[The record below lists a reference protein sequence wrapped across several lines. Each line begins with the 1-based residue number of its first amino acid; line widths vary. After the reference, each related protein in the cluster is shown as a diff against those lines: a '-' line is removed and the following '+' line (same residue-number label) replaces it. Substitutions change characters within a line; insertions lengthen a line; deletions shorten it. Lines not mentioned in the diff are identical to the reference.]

1 MRKIC
6 RALVLCMLLLAAF
19 DTTIAGLIA
28 AADKDHAET
37 GTYYIV
43 RDSRS
48 SGGSRLPRRISA
60 MPGGSRCWGL
70 FSWRCCW
77 GRCY

>member
-1 MRKIC
+1 MKKIG
-6 RALVLCMLLLAAF
+6 RILALCVLLLAAF

-28 AADKDHAET
+28 AADKDHAVT

-48 SGGSRLPRRISA
+48 SGGSR
-60 MPGGSRCWGL
+60 
-70 FSWRCCW
+70 
-77 GRCY
+77 

>member
-1 MRKIC
+1 MRNAMRKIC

-19 DTTIAGLIA
+19 DITIAGLIA
-28 AADKDHAET
+28 AVDKDHAVTMTDAET

-48 SGGSRLPRRISA
+48 SGGSR
-60 MPGGSRCWGL
+60 
-70 FSWRCCW
+70 
-77 GRCY
+77 

>member
-6 RALVLCMLLLAAF
+6 RAPVLCVLLLAAF

-28 AADKDHAET
+28 AADKGHAVT

-43 RDSRS
+43 RDS
-48 SGGSRLPRRISA
+48 SGGN
-60 MPGGSRCWGL
+60 G
-70 FSWRCCW
+70 
-77 GRCY
+77 

>member
-28 AADKDHAET
+28 AADKGRAVT
-37 GTYYIV
+37 GTYCIIQ
-43 RDSRS
+43 DSRSS
-48 SGGSRLPRRISA
+48 SGGSR
-60 MPGGSRCWGL
+60 
-70 FSWRCCW
+70 
-77 GRCY
+77 

>member
-28 AADKDHAET
+28 ADKGHAVT
-37 GTYYIV
+37 GTYCIIQ
-43 RDSRS
+43 DSRS
-48 SGGSRLPRRISA
+48 SGGSR
-60 MPGGSRCWGL
+60 
-70 FSWRCCW
+70 
-77 GRCY
+77 

>member
-6 RALVLCMLLLAAF
+6 RAPVLCALLLAAF
-19 DTTIAGLIA
+19 DTTIA
-28 AADKDHAET
+28 AADKGHAET

-48 SGGSRLPRRISA
+48 NGGSR
-60 MPGGSRCWGL
+60 
-70 FSWRCCW
+70 
-77 GRCY
+77 

>member
-28 AADKDHAET
+28 AADKDHAVTMTDAET

-43 RDSRS
+43 RDS
-48 SGGSRLPRRISA
+48 SGGN
-60 MPGGSRCWGL
+60 G
-70 FSWRCCW
+70 
-77 GRCY
+77 

>member
-1 MRKIC
+1 MRNAMRKIC

-28 AADKDHAET
+28 AVDKDHAVTMTDAET

-48 SGGSRLPRRISA
+48 SGGSR
-60 MPGGSRCWGL
+60 
-70 FSWRCCW
+70 
-77 GRCY
+77 

>member
-1 MRKIC
+1 MRNAMRKIC

-28 AADKDHAET
+28 AVDKDHAVTMTDAET

-48 SGGSRLPRRISA
+48 NGGSR
-60 MPGGSRCWGL
+60 
-70 FSWRCCW
+70 
-77 GRCY
+77 

>member
-28 AADKDHAET
+28 AVDKDHAVTMTDAET
-37 GTYYIV
+37 AEAAGAADD
-43 RDSRS
+43 R
-48 SGGSRLPRRISA
+48 GG
-60 MPGGSRCWGL
+60 
-70 FSWRCCW
+70 
-77 GRCY
+77 

>member
-6 RALVLCMLLLAAF
+6 RALVLCMLLAAF

-28 AADKDHAET
+28 AADKSRAET
-37 GTYYIV
+37 GTYSIV

-48 SGGSRLPRRISA
+48 SGGSR
-60 MPGGSRCWGL
+60 
-70 FSWRCCW
+70 
-77 GRCY
+77 

>member
-6 RALVLCMLLLAAF
+6 RAPVLCVLLTAF
-19 DTTIAGLIA
+19 DTTISGLIA
-28 AADKDHAET
+28 AADKDRAGT

-48 SGGSRLPRRISA
+48 SGGSR
-60 MPGGSRCWGL
+60 
-70 FSWRCCW
+70 
-77 GRCY
+77 

>member
-28 AADKDHAET
+28 AVDKDHAVTMTDAET
-37 GTYYIV
+37 GTYSVSYTHLT
-43 RDSRS
+43 
-48 SGGSRLPRRISA
+48 LPTIA
-60 MPGGSRCWGL
+60 
-70 FSWRCCW
+70 
-77 GRCY
+77 

>member
-6 RALVLCMLLLAAF
+6 RALVLGMLLLAAF

-28 AADKDHAET
+28 AVDKDHAVTMTDAVT

-48 SGGSRLPRRISA
+48 SGGSR
-60 MPGGSRCWGL
+60 
-70 FSWRCCW
+70 
-77 GRCY
+77 

>member
-6 RALVLCMLLLAAF
+6 RALVLCMLLLAF

-28 AADKDHAET
+28 AADKDHAGT

-43 RDSRS
+43 RDS
-48 SGGSRLPRRISA
+48 SGGN
-60 MPGGSRCWGL
+60 G
-70 FSWRCCW
+70 
-77 GRCY
+77 